1 MTCFWEEVL
10 GTRVQHST
18 FSFPSAAVI
27 EHGLNSSFSF
37 ILGSRV
43 RMAQG
48 RNPSRPWRTYLKSL
62 RLAGCCYC
70 STTLCLPHGYRP
82 GPFSPPNSWQAFC
95 LSFCAGGFLL
105 HRIHP
110 GDCSPPAFS
119 SLASWSTWLQNVLSW
134 SILHPL
140 SLSGV
145 HRGSQPFAP
154 IRTFTHPMFPLPM
167 SLHCL

>member
-43 RMAQG
+43 RMVQG
-48 RNPSRPWRTYLKSL
+48 RNPSRPWQTYLKSL

-82 GPFSPPNSWQAFC
+82 GPFSPPNSWQAYPFV
-95 LSFCAGGFLL
+95 LKDFSSIGSILGTAPLL
-105 HRIHP
+105 HSQALLVGVP
-110 GDCSPPAFS
+110 GYRMCCPG
-119 SLASWSTWLQNVLSW
+119 ASC
-134 SILHPL
+134 IL
-140 SLSGV
+140 
-145 HRGSQPFAP
+145 
-154 IRTFTHPMFPLPM
+154 
-167 SLHCL
+167 